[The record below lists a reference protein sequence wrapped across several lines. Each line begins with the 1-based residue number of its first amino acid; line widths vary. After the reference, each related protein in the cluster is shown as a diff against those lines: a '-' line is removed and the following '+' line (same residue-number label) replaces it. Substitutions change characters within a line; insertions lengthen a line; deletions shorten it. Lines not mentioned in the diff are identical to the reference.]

1 MNRLGE
7 LSTKRSTIIAIN
19 FESIFNKK
27 PSLKDIILKDKLT
40 RTFNPE
46 YKDLTYRLYTRGF
59 NVYITSF
66 NDITKYEEKLWGK
79 FLFYNKLVVYE
90 DIKDLA
96 FDCKHIYSYY
106 IDDINGLG
114 LLDNCYSLQHFKE
127 LI

>member
-7 LSTKRSTIIAIN
+7 LSTKRATIIAIN
-19 FESIFNKK
+19 FESIFNKS

-40 RTFNPE
+40 RTFNDE
-46 YKDLTYRLYTRGF
+46 YKDLTYRLYTKGF

-66 NDITKYEEKLWGK
+66 NDITKYKDILWGK
-79 FLFYNKLVVYE
+79 YLFYNKLVVY
-90 DIKDLA
+90 DTLKDLA

-106 IDDINGLG
+106 IDDMNELG

>member
-7 LSTKRSTIIAIN
+7 LSTKRATIIAIN
-19 FESIFNKK
+19 FESIFNKN
-27 PSLKDIILKDKLT
+27 PSLKDIILKDRLT
-40 RTFNPE
+40 RTFNDE
-46 YKDLTYRLYTRGF
+46 YKDLTYRLYTKGF

-66 NDITKYEEKLWGK
+66 NDITKYKDILWGK
-79 FLFYNKLVVYE
+79 YLFYNKLVVY
-90 DIKDLA
+90 DTLKDLA

-106 IDDINGLG
+106 IDDANELG